1 APPTDLMLKAGAEL
15 IGGAL
20 ASQRLIADLENSN
33 RLLGAL
39 GDMTSAML
47 KPGST
52 RHEVIDAVAGHLTD
66 AEVPEFDFN
75 FATVYL
81 LEESED
87 DVAGVRRAPGAAT
100 MAAIDAA
107 ETSRG
112 IAGSRQSHSRVPRW
126 ALEEDRPLAG
136 DDVLV
141 HVARTWQ
148 PVIVGPFPA

>member
-1 APPTDLMLKAGAEL
+1 MLKAGAEL

-81 LEESED
+81 LEEAQD
-87 DVAGVRRAPGAAT
+87 GGLLVQIAAGAAT
-100 MAAIDAA
+100 MAAIAAA
-107 ETSRG
+107 EMSKPAG
-112 IAGSRQSHSRVPRW
+112 GSRQAHS
-126 ALEEDRPLAG
+126 
-136 DDVLV
+136 
-141 HVARTWQ
+141 
-148 PVIVGPFPA
+148 

>member
-1 APPTDLMLKAGAEL
+1 MLKAGAEL

-81 LEESED
+81 LEASED
-87 DVAGVRRAPGAAT
+87 GGGVVKMAAGAAT
-100 MAAIDAA
+100 AAAIDAA
-107 ETSRG
+107 ETPQP
-112 IAGSRQSHSRVPRW
+112 AGASRQAPPRLPTLAPQEVPPPP
-126 ALEEDRPLAG
+126 AAPPPRP
-136 DDVLV
+136 
-141 HVARTWQ
+141 
-148 PVIVGPFPA
+148 